1 MSNQSNGEKL
11 KALYKKALSTS
22 MLLYLSEEEIA
33 SLTDLP
39 PQEKPTTSGQ
49 PTPTTRSREKPF

>member
-39 PQEKPTTSGQ
+39 PQEKLACSGQ
-49 PTPTTRSREKPF
+49 TTPVTRPPATP